1 MSNHCTERMS
11 TEGTDQGLPYR
22 VVARQLG
29 HRRIVLETLQVCGH
43 PVPLPAAPTF
53 GSLQTALEIGTRLAE
68 QYIGQLIVKQAGG
81 RPGLA
86 AGPAPL

>member
-1 MSNHCTERMS
+1 MS
-11 TEGTDQGLPYR
+11 TPSTESMSAEGTDQGLPYR

-43 PVPLPAAPTF
+43 PVPLPTAPTF

-68 QYIGQLIVKQAGG
+68 QYIGQLIVKQAGA
-81 RPGLA
+81 RSALA
-86 AGPAPL
+86 AGPAPR